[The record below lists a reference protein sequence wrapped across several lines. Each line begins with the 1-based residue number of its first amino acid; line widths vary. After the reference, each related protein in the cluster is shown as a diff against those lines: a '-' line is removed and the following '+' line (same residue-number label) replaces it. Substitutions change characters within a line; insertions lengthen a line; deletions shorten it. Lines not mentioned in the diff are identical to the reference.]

1 MLSCKS
7 FIIFIVALSSFS
19 KSYSESVLEQKLN
32 AMQKSIESI
41 DKELAD
47 AEVLKEKQL
56 KEIQDA
62 KKELHGEVKSK
73 HLNLSQ
79 KITST
84 QSLFDKD
91 YSRYPGNPY
100 PPYFKLHSKDGEKEL
115 DFHGWI
121 QGDAD
126 LFMNTN
132 GLVLNNGI
140 DLTTIYHKNTVDR
153 FWVRRIRP
161 DFEGKVLD
169 YIQFLFNPDFGEYQT
184 RVYDAFIDIN
194 YWRSIGLQ
202 FGQQMSV
209 LSGIEN
215 YFNNFNYL
223 SRAFTMENSSTAMLA
238 PDREFGFVLH
248 GSFGPSGHEPYY
260 RGLSYLGF
268 DEFLSYQV
276 GLMGGTADA
285 TEPGSQPSSWGEQN
299 AHISS
304 LLNKA
309 FEGRV
314 FLNPFISQEGHF
326 LQHLGIGFAGSSQ
339 RVNNE
344 SDLPSYISLGQ
355 NPVFDFN
362 ETVVANGPRTRL
374 HPQLVWGFGPLGVLA
389 DWTQTL
395 QNLNFAIDTQY
406 YNQLPNIKTTNKASQ
421 IQLIYNVTKEDFNL
435 FHLIPNQNFH
445 PFEKGAYG
453 AFQLVFRLTHLN
465 LDSRVFSNPQT
476 KKSLNLVTYPYAD
489 PRTSIQAYNGW
500 SIGFNWF
507 WTENLRITTEYDQT
521 QFTGGCS
528 TGAMSNPN
536 SPGCLTGGAYTYA
549 IDSQVINRPME
560 KIFMQRLQVTF

>member
-1 MLSCKS
+1 
-7 FIIFIVALSSFS
+7 
-19 KSYSESVLEQKLN
+19 
-32 AMQKSIESI
+32 MQKSIESI
-41 DKELAD
+41 EKELAD
-47 AEVLKEKQL
+47 AEFLKEKQL
-56 KEIQDA
+56 EEIQDA
-62 KKELHGEVKSK
+62 KKELLHVNKIEP
-73 HLNLSQ
+73 Q
-79 KITST
+79 YFPPKITSK

-91 YSRYPGNPY
+91 YLRYPANPY
-100 PPYFKLHSKDGEKEL
+100 PPYFKLQSKDAEKEL

-140 DLTTIYHKNTVDR
+140 DLTPIYNKNTVDR
-153 FWVRRIRP
+153 FWVRRVRP
-161 DFEGKVLD
+161 DFEGKILD
-169 YIQFLFNPDFGEYQT
+169 YIQFLFNPDFGQYQA

-194 YWRSIGLQ
+194 YWRAIGLQ

-223 SRAFTMENSSTAMLA
+223 SRAYTMENSSTSMLS

-268 DEFLSYQV
+268 DDFISYQV
-276 GLMGGTADA
+276 AIMGGTADA
-285 TEPGSQPSSWGEQN
+285 TEPGSQPSSWGEES

-314 FLNPFISQEGHF
+314 FFNPFISQEGHI
-326 LQHLGIGFAGSSQ
+326 LQHFGIGFAGSSQ

-355 NPVFDFN
+355 NPIFDFN
-362 ETVVANGPRTRL
+362 DTVVANGPRSRL
-374 HPQLVWGFGPLGVLA
+374 HPQLVWGIGPIGILA
-389 DWTQTL
+389 DWTQTI
-395 QNLNFAIDTQY
+395 QNLNFSIDSDY
-406 YNQLPNIKTTNKASQ
+406 YNKVPSIKTTNKASQ

-465 LDSRVFSNPQT
+465 LDSQVFSYPKT
-476 KKSLNLVTYPYAD
+476 KESSNVVNYPYAD

-507 WTENLRITTEYDQT
+507 WNENLRITTEYDQT

-528 TGAMSNPN
+528 TGAMSNPD
-536 SPGCLTGGAYTYA
+536 SPGCLTGGNYTST